1 MKKVCILFIFIIL
14 LICSSCTKKSS
25 ISIEEMYENINEYT
39 HIEMQ
44 KYKGDVKFVLYD
56 KNEMSQY
63 YYDYVCTLTLLN
75 NFTKCIS
82 ISLGENF
89 FEVPVVIETN
99 DYSHDGKYLGEY
111 RYYENKLILCRSA
124 FYTLLNDYEVIDSIG
139 FCKDKKFLVHANE
152 SVKLEIPSGVK
163 EILWY
168 ACYDSDYLQ
177 EVVCN
182 KELEI
187 IDNYAFKDCYYLE
200 KVILNNNL
208 KKITYSAFENCVNL
222 QYVVIP
228 DSVEKIGS
236 NAFTHGDIFLEGAIK
251 EGFARD
257 FASGEATVYYKGQWE
272 YNSEGIPTPR

>member
-1 MKKVCILFIFIIL
+1 MLKKYFGMHVMIP
-14 LICSSCTKKSS
+14 
-25 ISIEEMYENINEYT
+25 
-39 HIEMQ
+39 
-44 KYKGDVKFVLYD
+44 D
-56 KNEMSQY
+56 KVTTIGPY
-63 YYDYVCTLTLLN
+63 A
-75 NFTKCIS
+75 FTND
-82 ISLGENF
+82 ISLEL
-89 FEVPVVIETN
+89 VTIP
-99 DYSHDGKYLGEY
+99 K
-111 RYYENKLILCRSA
+111 
-124 FYTLLNDYEVIDSIG
+124 SI
-139 FCKDKKFLVHANE
+139 
-152 SVKLEIPSGVK
+152 
-163 EILWY
+163 
-168 ACYDSDYLQ
+168 Q
-177 EVVCN
+177 
-182 KELEI
+182 I